1 MASYSKPLPP
11 RPANV
16 ARSKPLVSADFV
28 AKQMGG
34 QVPANAAQPQ
44 PPQAQGR
51 SVVNQGGQ
59 QGVMGDGGNFQPL
72 GAAALSKLP
81 PQSPSST
88 AMPQP
93 KMMPSAPMFPGGRSD
108 QLSDYI
114 NAINTGAVSGS
125 SSSQSPGDAG
135 IEGAIGSLKQQLGM
149 APGSMPDADMAT
161 RPLAGLRADV
171 TKQPYFNGD
180 ELQTYSR
187 GIGGAPSSGPMPGP
201 NPNGRRAPLNR
212 GLNSAWAAR
221 QGGGVQP
228 QQQQPNPYA
237 EILRQRLVA
246 NGGAGMGL
254 GGGQFAY

>member
-11 RPANV
+11 RPANA
-16 ARSKPLVSADFV
+16 ARSKPLVSADFM

-34 QVPANAAQPQ
+34 QAPQPSQPQ

-59 QGVMGDGGNFQPL
+59 QGVVGAGDNFQPL
-72 GAAALSKLP
+72 GAAALSRLP
-81 PQSPSST
+81 SPS
-88 AMPQP
+88 
-93 KMMPSAPMFPGGRSD
+93 PSPAQVPDPPEMQDFMARNPGLTPEFIR
-108 QLSDYI
+108 
-114 NAINTGAVSGS
+114 NAASG
-125 SSSQSPGDAG
+125 GGGNGVDGAG

-161 RPLAGLRADV
+161 RPLAGLRAGI
-171 TKQPYFNGD
+171 TKQPYFGGD
-180 ELQTYSR
+180 DGGEMQTYSR
-187 GIGGAPSSGPMPGP
+187 GIGGAPGSGPMPGP

-228 QQQQPNPYA
+228 QQQQNPYA
-237 EILRQRLVA
+237 EILRQRLAA

>member
-11 RPANV
+11 RPANA
-16 ARSKPLVSADFV
+16 ARSKPLVSADFM

-44 PPQAQGR
+44 PPQVQGR

-59 QGVMGDGGNFQPL
+59 QGVMGAGGNFQPL
-72 GAAALSKLP
+72 GAAALSRLSEQEQPTPGISGVSKAWQP
-81 PQSPSST
+81 PANNGFLEKMAGFGPNVQSQ
-88 AMPQP
+88 A
-93 KMMPSAPMFPGGRSD
+93 G
-108 QLSDYI
+108 
-114 NAINTGAVSGS
+114 TG
-125 SSSQSPGDAG
+125 PDPTNAG

-237 EILRQRLVA
+237 EILRQRLAA